1 MTERIFINR
10 RRRQRRQDKDP
21 CSDLP
26 MDLYH
31 RKRRKSVER
40 RQPRTLAED
49 YHAFMGI
56 PFESTDESSSQ

>member
-1 MTERIFINR
+1 MSERIFINR
-10 RRRQRRQDKDP
+10 RRRQRRQEKDP

-40 RQPRTLAED
+40 RQPRALAED

-56 PFESTDESSSQ
+56 RFESTEESSTE